1 MKNVIE
7 NVREVLFVDNGVWE
21 YDRFK
26 LVENEEGVFFI
37 DLECDEEDSEMVKLE
52 KFDNL
57 DNLIKEGIE
66 LGYFEEGSKDYFY
79 YDFELDMEIF
89 EWMEI

>member
-1 MKNVIE
+1 MKNL
-7 NVREVLFVDNGVWE
+7 REVLFCDNSEWE

-26 LVENEEGVFFI
+26 LVENKEGVFFI
-37 DLECDEEDSEMVKLE
+37 DLECDEENSRVIKLE

-57 DNLIKEGIE
+57 DNLIKEGVE
-66 LGYFEEGSKDYFY
+66 LEYFEEISKDYFY
-79 YDFELDMEIF
+79 YDFERGEEVF